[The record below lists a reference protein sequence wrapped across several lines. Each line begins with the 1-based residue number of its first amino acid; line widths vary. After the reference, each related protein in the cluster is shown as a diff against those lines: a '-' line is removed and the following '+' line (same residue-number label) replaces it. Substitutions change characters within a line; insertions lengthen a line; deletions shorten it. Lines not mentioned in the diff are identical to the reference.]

1 MTIRF
6 ECPSCGK
13 KLKAPAADAG
23 RKSICTGCGQKVVI
37 PLPVS
42 EEIEDPAQEVAHSPL
57 SDEGALDPF
66 HLMPSKRSHQEDLID
81 MTAMVDIV
89 FFMLIFF
96 MVASAQAI
104 VAVMPMPP
112 AEAQAGATGK
122 VRTVSEMQDDPEF
135 LTIRIAEDDSVF
147 IEEDEAYGE
156 MDIRAKIRAARADEK
171 EKRGVLV
178 VCNAD
183 ASHGQTVVV
192 FDSCMDA
199 GFDDIRWSVQETTDE
214 T

>member
-42 EEIEDPAQEVAHSPL
+42 EELEDPAQEVAHSPL
-57 SDEGALDPF
+57 TDEGALDPF

-112 AEAQAGATGK
+112 AQTQSGATGR
-122 VRTVSEMQDDPEF
+122 VRNVNDPQDDPEV
-135 LTIRIAEDDSVF
+135 LTIRIADDDSVF
-147 IEEDEAYGE
+147 IEEEEAFGE
-156 MDIRAKIRAARADEK
+156 QDIRAKIRTAKANDTEK
-171 EKRGVLV
+171 KGVLV
-178 VCNAD
+178 VGNAD
-183 ASHGQTVVV
+183 ASHGQAVLV
-192 FDSCMDA
+192 FDACMDA
-199 GFDDIRWSVQETTDE
+199 GFDDIRFSVQETAEE